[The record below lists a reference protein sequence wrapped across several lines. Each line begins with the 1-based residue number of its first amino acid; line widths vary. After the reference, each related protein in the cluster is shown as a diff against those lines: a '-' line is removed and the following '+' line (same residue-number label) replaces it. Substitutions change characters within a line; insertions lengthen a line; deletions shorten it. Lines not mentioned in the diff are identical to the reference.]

1 VLFITV
7 FYPSSARS
15 AAAAARAREASAIS
29 AARVPELDKE
39 NQRVLQVLDYPVIV
53 IDNDYES
60 PRIGGILI
68 RALVEELRSNDQR
81 VLCGLNLD
89 DARAGARTYVAAS
102 AVLISIDGSEEVD
115 GEFQRLTAFL
125 REQSARRANLPVFL
139 YGERRTIECRA
150 SCSSSCTAS
159 SSCSKTPRA
168 SSRGR

>member
-1 VLFITV
+1 VYFK
-7 FYPSSARS
+7 S
-15 AAAAARAREASAIS
+15 
-29 AARVPELDKE
+29 
-39 NQRVLQVLDYPVIV
+39 LDYPVIV
-53 IDNDYES
+53 IDGDYDS

-139 YGERRTIECRA
+139 YGERRTIEKVP
-150 SCSSSCTAS
+150 SKLLKYIHGFIFLL
-159 SSCSKTPRA
+159 KTPRA
-168 SSRGR
+168 SSRVRSCVRPKTTCRTCCRRSSRR

>member
-1 VLFITV
+1 MYFK
-7 FYPSSARS
+7 S
-15 AAAAARAREASAIS
+15 
-29 AARVPELDKE
+29 
-39 NQRVLQVLDYPVIV
+39 LDYPVIV

-125 REQSARRANLPVFL
+125 REQSARRANLP
-139 YGERRTIECRA
+139 
-150 SCSSSCTAS
+150 
-159 SSCSKTPRA
+159 
-168 SSRGR
+168 